1 MAENS
6 DWETIRRQHHYRCII
21 CRQPEKVAGRLVE
34 VQITEQSGN
43 GTHSV
48 PMCPAHHLKYTQGYF
63 TNAELKKIGMSREA
77 YLKNVSA
84 STDTAEPGLPK
95 STAEKAILA
104 QQEAIKKV
112 QKAQKKRFQQIQSDY
127 KKEI

>member
-1 MAENS
+1 V
-6 DWETIRRQHHYRCII
+6 T
-21 CRQPEKVAGRLVE
+21 GRLVE
-34 VQITEQSGN
+34 VQITDESGV

-63 TNAELKKIGMSREA
+63 ANAELKKIGITREA
-77 YLKNVSA
+77 YLNAVSA
-84 STDTAEPGLPK
+84 TTQTAEPGLPI

-104 QQEAIKKV
+104 QQDAIKKV